1 MLLSALKTI
10 ESHKVDVSV
19 KNGNTQ
25 SHSSKSISAKSGM
38 SDHMSHFA
46 NFASGKMYVTAI
58 NWISC
63 GRADGDS

>member
-46 NFASGKMYVTAI
+46 NFASGKI
-58 NWISC
+58 HRS
-63 GRADGDS
+63 S